1 LSFEYGCGATL
12 SLRRLALV
20 LLSTALRRTDRMSDE
35 ARGFALID
43 KASRSA
49 MGRKGG
55 RAAHQRGTAHRWTP
69 EEAREAGRKGG
80 GVLLRSGDTGPTD
93 RLRSAADALGG
104 IADTLEHIAG
114 EPGAATTGGMRA
126 MRESIA
132 HVSDAV
138 DRIENSRRIT
148 QHVPERRSI
157 RP

>member
-1 LSFEYGCGATL
+1 MRCTL
-12 SLRRLALV
+12 SLLRLALV
-20 LLSTALRRTDRMSDE
+20 LLPRALRRTDRMSDE

-43 KASRSA
+43 KASRCEMA
-49 MGRKGG
+49 RKGG

-80 GVLLRSGDTGPTD
+80 GVLLRSGDNARID
-93 RLRSAADALGG
+93 RLRGAADALGG
-104 IADTLEHIAG
+104 IADTLEQIAG
-114 EPGAATTGGMRA
+114 DAGVATTGGIRA

-138 DRIENSRRIT
+138 DRIESSRRIN
-148 QHVPERRSI
+148 QQVPERRSI